1 MRIRGWA
8 WIAACVVMAVRAPGG
23 AAPPAPAAAAPP
35 APAAAAPPAP
45 AAAALP
51 APADAAPPAPAAA
64 ALPAPADAALPAPAA
79 AALSSQQIAVA
90 ALARAAALVRYL
102 HPSDQ
107 AAALDWDA
115 FLPTAIDRVL
125 GARDPAALVTELR
138 AVFAAVA
145 PTAVFSMA
153 GDPPAL
159 PAKPRGA
166 THLVRWRRYGPGFP
180 SPYPSFREGRDDEG
194 NVAVSAVITAPLAHP
209 GRCRAARV
217 NAVIRRSPGGTV
229 DLVLRALRP
238 GQGEKVVLWPVT
250 YSHVVLPGEV
260 PPDTQEIELG
270 LQLDGR
276 ASATL
281 ESLALTCAGGA
292 RIAID
297 PASPAWR
304 RVGPTDLYTWRL
316 ARCATGRCPTLARNP
331 RDRAFVAERDLL
343 GAELGGGIRLD
354 LPLAVWADAAR
365 TLPEVAGPPPAAPPS
380 DPRTPRLASVAAA
393 WGALAVFYPYFP
405 DHGIAWTAALGP
417 ALAEAAGARDAAGL
431 RVALRH
437 LLAELHDGHAQL
449 TDPAT
454 PPTGILPIAV
464 RRFGDRIA
472 VTGGDP
478 DYLSGIARGSELV
491 AIDGA
496 PARAAYDRAADQVS
510 AATDGLRAYLAAT
523 YLGAGE
529 RGAQR
534 RVRLRGPDGAELE
547 RDLPLVSR
555 ARHDYGVRLQR
566 PWPDTELAPGIFYV
580 DFDDLAP
587 ESWAA
592 ALPDLVAARALIFD
606 FRGYSTTGVAAV
618 SHLIAHRIEQ
628 LTWQI
633 PELPHP
639 GGASYAPVR
648 RPLYPSS
655 PRLTAPVIALIDG
668 QSVSTV
674 ETTLAMIRDHRL
686 GVLVGEPTAGTN
698 GLISHFTIPGGYAIR
713 FTAIRLVDAAGA
725 TLHGRG
731 IAPDLVVHPTLDG
744 VRAGRDEVLEA
755 GLAIAERVAAAV
767 SVMP

>member
-1 MRIRGWA
+1 MAGMRIRGWA
-8 WIAACVVMAVRAPGG
+8 WIAACAVMAVRAPGG
-23 AAPPAPAAAAPP
+23 AAQ
-35 APAAAAPPAP
+35 
-45 AAAALP
+45 P
-51 APADAAPPAPAAA
+51 APADG
-64 ALPAPADAALPAPAA
+64 
-79 AALSSQQIAVA
+79 ALSSQQIAGVA
-90 ALARAAALVRYL
+90 AVARAAALVRYL

-115 FLPTAIDRVL
+115 FLPAAIDRVL
-125 GARDPAALVTELR
+125 RARDPAALLAELR
-138 AVFAAVA
+138 AVFAPVA

-159 PAKPRGA
+159 PPRARGA

-180 SPYPSFREGRDDEG
+180 SPYPSFREGRDGEDD
-194 NVAVSAVITAPLAHP
+194 VAVSEVITAPLAAP
-209 GRCRAARV
+209 GRCGAARV
-217 NAVIRRSPGGTV
+217 NAVIRRSPAGTV

-238 GQGEKVVLWPVT
+238 GQDEKVVLWPVT
-250 YSHVVLPGEV
+250 YSHVVFPSEV

-281 ESLALTCAGGA
+281 ESLTLTCAGGA
-292 RIAID
+292 RVAID
-297 PASPAWR
+297 PAAPAWR

-343 GAELGGGIRLD
+343 GAELGSGIRLD

-365 TLPEVAGPPPAAPPS
+365 TLPAVAGPPPAAPPS
-380 DPRTPRLASVAAA
+380 DPRALQLASVAAA
-393 WGALAVFYPYFP
+393 WGTLAVFYPYFQ
-405 DHGIAWTAALGP
+405 DQRIDWISALGP
-417 ALAEAAGARDAAGL
+417 ALAEAAAARDASEL
-431 RVALRH
+431 RSALRH
-437 LLAELHDGHAQL
+437 LLADLHDGHARL
-449 TDPAT
+449 SDPAT

-464 RRFGDRIA
+464 RRFGDRVA
-472 VTGGDP
+472 VPGGDAA
-478 DYLSGIARGSELV
+478 YLAGIAPGSELV
-491 AIDGA
+491 AIDGV
-496 PARAAYDRAADQVS
+496 PAHAAYDRVADQIS
-510 AATDGLRAYLAAT
+510 AATEGLRAHLAGT

-529 RGAQR
+529 LGALR
-534 RVRLRGPDGAELE
+534 RVRLHSPGGVELE
-547 RDLPLVSR
+547 RELPLVPR
-555 ARHDYGVRLQR
+555 ERHDHAVRLQR
-566 PWPDTELAPGIFYV
+566 PWPGTELAPGVIYV
-580 DFDDLAP
+580 DFDELAP
-587 ESWAA
+587 ETWAA
-592 ALPDLVAARALIFD
+592 LVPRLAAARALIFD
-606 FRGYSTTGVAAV
+606 FRGYSTTGLAAV
-618 SHLIAHRIEQ
+618 SHLIAHRIDQ

-639 GGASYAPVR
+639 GRPSHAPLR
-648 RPLYPSS
+648 RALYPSS
-655 PRLTAPVIALIDG
+655 PRLAAPVIALVDG

-744 VRAGRDEVLEA
+744 VRAGRDEVLDA
-755 GLAIAERVAAAV
+755 GLAIAQRAG
-767 SVMP
+767 SVLGLMP